1 MEGRENNWTDGGN
14 CPDFPD
20 WPKFR
25 KFFVFASGLPD
36 PLRSAFRD
44 AELLLRSARP
54 IKVSGST
61 TAGVAAVEGV
71 SYFVKR
77 SNVPTLFDRVRRLG
91 RLSRAQRNFLA
102 SERLAALGIRVPKVL
117 MALNTARHGLPG
129 PSYLVTEFLEPPM
142 MVHDNF
148 PAMLE
153 RRPLAH
159 WVRKMA
165 SLMALMHRDGI
176 CHGDLK
182 MVNFLAVA
190 APEEADGF
198 TLGVLDFDGTKL
210 TGRPVSR
217 GARRKELARAV
228 SSCLLRLA
236 MPEIGA
242 APEPEALLRN
252 WCDAYLE
259 AGGTDLR
266 GDRKLDKL
274 LRAFLDRAGRRG
286 KGLS

>member
-1 MEGRENNWTDGGN
+1 MAEEGNNRSAE
-14 CPDFPD
+14 CPAFPA
-20 WPKFR
+20 WPELGKR
-25 KFFVFASGLPD
+25 FVFAPGLAPA
-36 PLRSAFRD
+36 LRDALRD
-44 AELLLRSARP
+44 AEPLLRSARP
-54 IKVSGST
+54 VKVSGST
-61 TAGVAAVEGV
+61 TAGVAAVDGV

-77 SNVPTLFDRVRRLG
+77 SNVPTLLDRVRRIG
-91 RLSRAQRNFLA
+91 RLSRAKRNYLA

-117 MALNTARHGLPG
+117 MALTTTWHGLPG
-129 PSYLVTEFLEPPM
+129 PSYLVTEFLERPM
-142 MVHDNF
+142 TVHHNF

-153 RRPLAH
+153 RKDLEY

-198 TLGVLDFDGTKL
+198 TLGLLDFDGTKL
-210 TGRPVSR
+210 TGRPLSR
-217 GARRKELARAV
+217 RARRKELARAV
-228 SSCLLRLA
+228 SSCFLRLVKLESCTV
-236 MPEIGA
+236 PELGT
-242 APEPEALLRN
+242 LLRN
-252 WCDAYLE
+252 WCDAYCE

-266 GDRKLDKL
+266 GDRKLAKL
-274 LRAFLDRAGRRG
+274 VRAFLKRAERRG